1 MLELLTPGALRNAL
15 TLDND
20 RYEAALRF
28 SWMELPLKLELD
40 TLSSLL
46 LRKVVSFHIRKAH
59 LREHE
64 VFQSSNLKLFIVLFL
79 LFWTWMIFE
88 RNRNRKE
95 IRIIVCSLLKK
106 FLMKSSFV
114 QMTRCKRLKNCVVFG
129 IGPENS
135 SSSRRV
141 RPFVKIP
148 NVEVGT
154 EIVQVKVDLPWGVS
168 TVDYADYIAFLALRL
183 RFD

>member
-1 MLELLTPGALRNAL
+1 MAEI
-15 TLDND
+15 
-20 RYEAALRF
+20 
-28 SWMELPLKLELD
+28 SWMELPLKLERD
-40 TLSSLL
+40 TLNILL
-46 LRKVVSFHIRKAH
+46 LRKVFFFHIRKAF

-64 VFQSSNLKLFIVLFL
+64 DFQTSNLKLFIVLFL
-79 LFWTWMIFE
+79 LFRTWMIFE

-95 IRIIVCSLLKK
+95 IRIIVCSLLKE

-135 SSSRRV
+135 SSSRGV
-141 RPFVKIP
+141 RPFVKISD
-148 NVEVGT
+148 VEIGT

-168 TVDYADYIAFLALRL
+168 AVDYADYIAFLAFRL
-183 RFD
+183 KFDYK

>member
-1 MLELLTPGALRNAL
+1 
-15 TLDND
+15 
-20 RYEAALRF
+20 
-28 SWMELPLKLELD
+28 
-40 TLSSLL
+40 
-46 LRKVVSFHIRKAH
+46 
-59 LREHE
+59 
-64 VFQSSNLKLFIVLFL
+64 
-79 LFWTWMIFE
+79 MIFE

-95 IRIIVCSLLKK
+95 IRIIVCSLLKE

-148 NVEVGT
+148 DVEIGT
-154 EIVQVKVDLPWGVS
+154 EIVQVKVNLPWGVS
-168 TVDYADYIAFLALRL
+168 TVDYADYIAFLAFRL
-183 RFD
+183 KFDKKKSGENILKIRVPL